1 MAGISYTEFSGRFK
15 GLKPSPVYLFTGGE
29 RLFIDEGVRLV
40 SERVLEDGIREFNY
54 DTFSATAIKSS
65 GVIGI
70 AETLPVMT
78 NCRVVVVKD
87 VDEWDSKEREG
98 LISYLNN
105 PSPTT
110 CLILTAAKLDKRE
123 KFANTI
129 DKKGVMVLCQPL
141 SKNQLSGWIKQEVKR
156 SEKTISDDA
165 VSILADMAGSDM
177 MSLRNDIEKLTL
189 YCRDK
194 KTISLNDVTRVSNNI
209 RSVSVFEVINAIFDR
224 RLKDAVR
231 ALKRALDEGEPP
243 VKIFYFIT
251 REFRTMLKA
260 SLLIDG
266 GETPDKA
273 AIRAGVP
280 PFKAGEFSQRLK
292 KFNRTELSS
301 MFERLTD
308 TEGLLKGSA
317 IKPAIVL
324 EKLLLSVCGF
334 VNPGSKP

>member
-1 MAGISYTEFSGRFK
+1 MAGINYTEFSGRFK

-40 SERVLEDGIREFNY
+40 SDRFLGEGIREFNY
-54 DTFSATAIKSS
+54 DIFSATDIKTST
-65 GVIGI
+65 VLGI

-78 NCRVVVVKD
+78 GCRVVVVKD
-87 VDEWDSKEREG
+87 VDEWASKEREG
-98 LISYLNN
+98 LISYINN

-123 KFANTI
+123 RFANTI

-141 SKNQLSGWIKQEVKR
+141 SKNQLGGWIRQEVKR
-156 SEKTISDDA
+156 SGKTINDDA
-165 VSILADMAGSDM
+165 AQMLSDMAGSDM

-189 YCRDK
+189 YCMDK
-194 KTISLNDVTRVSNNI
+194 KTISLSDVTKVSNNI
-209 RSVSVFEVINAIFDR
+209 RSISVFEVINAIFDR
-224 RLKDAVR
+224 RLKDAIL
-231 ALKRALDEGEPP
+231 ALKRALDEGEAP

-266 GETPDKA
+266 GESPDKA
-273 AIRAGVP
+273 AIRSGVP

-292 KFNRTELSS
+292 KFNRMELNR
-301 MFERLTD
+301 MFESLIDTD
-308 TEGLLKGSA
+308 SLLKGSA

-324 EKLLLSVCGF
+324 EKLLLTVCGT
-334 VNPGSKP
+334 VNPGIKP

>member
-40 SERVLEDGIREFNY
+40 SDRFLGEGIREFNY
-54 DTFSATAIKSS
+54 DIFSATDIKTST
-65 GVIGI
+65 VLGI

-78 NCRVVVVKD
+78 NFRVVVVKN
-87 VDEWDSKEREG
+87 VDEWASKEREG
-98 LISYLNN
+98 LISYINN

-110 CLILTAAKLDKRE
+110 CLILTAVKLDKRE
-123 KFANTI
+123 KFATAIGKN
-129 DKKGVMVLCQPL
+129 GVMVLCQPL
-141 SKNQLSGWIKQEVKR
+141 SKNQLGGWIRQEVKR
-156 SEKTISDDA
+156 SGKTISDDA
-165 VSILADMAGSDM
+165 AYMLADMAGSNM

-194 KTISLNDVTRVSNNI
+194 KTISLSDVTMVSNNI

-224 RLKDAVR
+224 RLKDAIL
-231 ALKRALDEGEPP
+231 ALKRAIDEGEPP

-251 REFRTMLKA
+251 KEVRTMLKA

-266 GETPDKA
+266 GEAPYKA
-273 AIRAGVP
+273 AIRSGVP

-292 KFNRTELSS
+292 MFNRMELNR
-301 MFERLTD
+301 MFESLIDTD
-308 TEGLLKGSA
+308 SLLKGSA

-324 EKLLLSVCGF
+324 ENLLLTVCGT

>member
-1 MAGISYTEFSGRFK
+1 MAGINYTEFSGRFK

-40 SERVLEDGIREFNY
+40 SDRFLGEGIREFNY
-54 DTFSATAIKSS
+54 DIFSATDIKTST
-65 GVIGI
+65 VLGI

-78 NCRVVVVKD
+78 GCRVVVVKD
-87 VDEWDSKEREG
+87 VDEWASKEREG
-98 LISYLNN
+98 LISYINN

-123 KFANTI
+123 RFANTI

-141 SKNQLSGWIKQEVKR
+141 SKNQLGGWIRQEVKR
-156 SEKTISDDA
+156 SGKTINDDA
-165 VSILADMAGSDM
+165 AQMLSDMAGSDM

-194 KTISLNDVTRVSNNI
+194 KTISLSDVTKVSNNI

-224 RLKDAVR
+224 RLKDAIL
-231 ALKRALDEGEPP
+231 ALKRALDEGEAP

-251 REFRTMLKA
+251 REFRTMLKT

-266 GETPDKA
+266 GESPDKA
-273 AIRAGVP
+273 AIRSGVP

-292 KFNRTELSS
+292 KFNRMELNR
-301 MFERLTD
+301 MFESLIDTD
-308 TEGLLKGSA
+308 SLLKGSA

-324 EKLLLSVCGF
+324 EKLLLTVCGT

>member
-40 SERVLEDGIREFNY
+40 SDRFLGEGIREFNY
-54 DTFSATAIKSS
+54 DIFSATDIKTST
-65 GVIGI
+65 VLGI

-78 NCRVVVVKD
+78 GCRVVVVKD
-87 VDEWDSKEREG
+87 VDEWASKEREG
-98 LISYLNN
+98 LISYINN

-123 KFANTI
+123 RFANTI

-141 SKNQLSGWIKQEVKR
+141 SKNQLGGWIRQEVKR
-156 SEKTISDDA
+156 SGKTINDDA
-165 VSILADMAGSDM
+165 AQMLSDMAGSDM

-189 YCRDK
+189 YCMDK
-194 KTISLNDVTRVSNNI
+194 KTISLSDVTKVSNNI
-209 RSVSVFEVINAIFDR
+209 RSISVFEVINAIFDR
-224 RLKDAVR
+224 RLKDAIL
-231 ALKRALDEGEPP
+231 ALKRALDEGEAP

-266 GETPDKA
+266 GESPDKA
-273 AIRAGVP
+273 AIRSGVP

-292 KFNRTELSS
+292 KFNRMELNR
-301 MFERLTD
+301 MFESLIDTD
-308 TEGLLKGSA
+308 SLLKGSA

-324 EKLLLSVCGF
+324 EKLLLTVCGT
-334 VNPGSKP
+334 VNPGIKP

>member
-1 MAGISYTEFSGRFK
+1 MAGINYTEFSGRFK

-40 SERVLEDGIREFNY
+40 SDRFLGEGIREFNY
-54 DTFSATAIKSS
+54 DIFSATDIKTST
-65 GVIGI
+65 VLGI

-78 NCRVVVVKD
+78 GCRVVVVKD
-87 VDEWDSKEREG
+87 VDEWASKEREG
-98 LISYLNN
+98 LISYINN

-123 KFANTI
+123 RFANTI

-141 SKNQLSGWIKQEVKR
+141 SKNQLGGWIRQEVKR
-156 SEKTISDDA
+156 SGKTINDDA
-165 VSILADMAGSDM
+165 AQMLSDMAGSDM

-189 YCRDK
+189 YCMDK
-194 KTISLNDVTRVSNNI
+194 KTISLSDVTKVSNNI
-209 RSVSVFEVINAIFDR
+209 RSISVFEVINAIFDR
-224 RLKDAVR
+224 RLKDAIL
-231 ALKRALDEGEPP
+231 ALKRALDEGEAP

-266 GETPDKA
+266 GESPYKA
-273 AIRAGVP
+273 AIRSGVP

-292 KFNRTELSS
+292 KFNRMELNR
-301 MFERLTD
+301 MFESLIDTD
-308 TEGLLKGSA
+308 SLLKGSA

-324 EKLLLSVCGF
+324 EKLLLTVCGT
-334 VNPGSKP
+334 VNPGIKP

>member
-1 MAGISYTEFSGRFK
+1 MAGINYTEFSGRFK
-15 GLKPSPVYLFTGGE
+15 GLNPSPVYLFTGEE

-40 SERVLEDGIREFNY
+40 SARVLEDGIREFNC
-54 DTFSATAIKSS
+54 DILSATDIKSS
-65 GVIGI
+65 NVISI

-87 VDEWDSKEREG
+87 IDSWASKEREG
-98 LISYLNN
+98 LISYINN

-123 KFANTI
+123 RFANTI

-141 SKNQLSGWIKQEVKR
+141 SKNQLGGWIRQEVKR
-156 SEKTISDDA
+156 SGKTINDDA
-165 VSILADMAGSDM
+165 AQMLSDMAGSDM

-189 YCRDK
+189 YCMDK
-194 KTISLNDVTRVSNNI
+194 KTISLSDVTKVSNNI

-224 RLKDAVR
+224 RLKDAIL
-231 ALKRALDEGEPP
+231 ALKRALDEGEAP

-266 GETPDKA
+266 
-273 AIRAGVP
+273 
-280 PFKAGEFSQRLK
+280 
-292 KFNRTELSS
+292 
-301 MFERLTD
+301 
-308 TEGLLKGSA
+308 
-317 IKPAIVL
+317 
-324 EKLLLSVCGF
+324 
-334 VNPGSKP
+334 

>member
-15 GLKPSPVYLFTGGE
+15 GLKPSPVYLFTGAE
-29 RLFIDEGVRLV
+29 QLFIDEGVRLV
-40 SERVLEDGIREFNY
+40 SDRFLGEGMREFNH
-54 DTFSATAIKSS
+54 DIFSAADVRTSN
-65 GVIGI
+65 VLGI

-78 NCRVVVVKD
+78 DCRVVVVKD
-87 VDEWDSKEREG
+87 VDEWASKEREA
-98 LISYLNN
+98 LISYINN

-110 CLILTAAKLDKRE
+110 CLILTAVKLDKRE

-141 SKNQLSGWIKQEVKR
+141 SKTQLGGWIRQEVKR
-156 SEKTISDDA
+156 SGKTINDDA
-165 VSILADMAGSDM
+165 VLMLADMAGSDM

-194 KTISLNDVTRVSNNI
+194 KTISLNDVTVVSNNV

-224 RLKDAVR
+224 RLKDAIL
-231 ALKRALDEGEPP
+231 ALKRAIDEGEAP
-243 VKIFYFIT
+243 VKIFFFIT

-260 SLLIDG
+260 SLLMDE
-266 GETPDKA
+266 GESPDKA

-280 PFKAGEFSQRLK
+280 PFKVGEFSQRLK
-292 KFNRTELSS
+292 KFKRNEISS

-308 TEGLLKGSA
+308 TESLLKGSA

-324 EKLLLSVCGF
+324 EKLLLSVCGT

>member
-1 MAGISYTEFSGRFK
+1 MAGINYTEFSGRFK

-40 SERVLEDGIREFNY
+40 SDRFLGEGIREFNY
-54 DTFSATAIKSS
+54 DIFSATDIKTST
-65 GVIGI
+65 VLGI

-78 NCRVVVVKD
+78 GCRVVVVKD
-87 VDEWDSKEREG
+87 VDEWASKDREG
-98 LISYLNN
+98 LISYINN

-123 KFANTI
+123 RFANTI

-141 SKNQLSGWIKQEVKR
+141 SKNQLGGWIRQEVKR
-156 SEKTISDDA
+156 SGKTINDDA
-165 VSILADMAGSDM
+165 AQMLSDMAGSDM

-189 YCRDK
+189 YCMDK
-194 KTISLNDVTRVSNNI
+194 KTISLSDVTKVSNNI
-209 RSVSVFEVINAIFDR
+209 RSISVFEVINAIFDR
-224 RLKDAVR
+224 RLKDAIL
-231 ALKRALDEGEPP
+231 ALKRALDEGEAP

-266 GETPDKA
+266 GESPDKA
-273 AIRAGVP
+273 AIRSGVP

-292 KFNRTELSS
+292 KFNRMELNR
-301 MFERLTD
+301 MFESLIDTD
-308 TEGLLKGSA
+308 SLLKGSA

-324 EKLLLSVCGF
+324 EKLLLTVCGT
-334 VNPGSKP
+334 VNPGIKP

>member
-1 MAGISYTEFSGRFK
+1 MAGINYTEFSGRFK

-40 SERVLEDGIREFNY
+40 SDRFLGEGIREFNY
-54 DTFSATAIKSS
+54 DIFSATDIKTST
-65 GVIGI
+65 VLGI

-78 NCRVVVVKD
+78 GCRVVVVKD
-87 VDEWDSKEREG
+87 VDEWASKEREG
-98 LISYLNN
+98 LISYINN

-123 KFANTI
+123 RFANTI

-141 SKNQLSGWIKQEVKR
+141 SKNQLGGWIRQEVKR
-156 SEKTISDDA
+156 SGKTINDDA
-165 VSILADMAGSDM
+165 AQMLSDMAGSDM

-189 YCRDK
+189 YCMDK
-194 KTISLNDVTRVSNNI
+194 KTISLSDVTKVSNNI
-209 RSVSVFEVINAIFDR
+209 RSISVFEVINAIFDR
-224 RLKDAVR
+224 RLKDAIL
-231 ALKRALDEGEPP
+231 ALKRALDEGEAP

-251 REFRTMLKA
+251 REFRTMLKT

-266 GETPDKA
+266 GESPDKA
-273 AIRAGVP
+273 AIRSGVP

-292 KFNRTELSS
+292 KFNRMELNR
-301 MFERLTD
+301 MFESLIDTD
-308 TEGLLKGSA
+308 SLLKGSA

-324 EKLLLSVCGF
+324 EKLLLTVCGT
-334 VNPGSKP
+334 VNPGIKP